1 MLEAV
6 KVWPSK
12 AGKGGVRRKV
22 GATPTLTSPARAGFA
37 ILRVGASK
45 ETDQK
50 ERCAALKPLDK
61 KGPIQGVTRGQRMRV
76 DTTVVETDIHHP
88 TDSTLLGDSVRVL
101 TRVMKKITKRVRPA
115 SNCATAAGV

>member
-1 MLEAV
+1 MARLIRARKAGSPLIVIPPHQAAVMLEAV

-50 ERCAALKPLDK
+50 EDAPL
-61 KGPIQGVTRGQRMRV
+61 
-76 DTTVVETDIHHP
+76 
-88 TDSTLLGDSVRVL
+88 
-101 TRVMKKITKRVRPA
+101 
-115 SNCATAAGV
+115 